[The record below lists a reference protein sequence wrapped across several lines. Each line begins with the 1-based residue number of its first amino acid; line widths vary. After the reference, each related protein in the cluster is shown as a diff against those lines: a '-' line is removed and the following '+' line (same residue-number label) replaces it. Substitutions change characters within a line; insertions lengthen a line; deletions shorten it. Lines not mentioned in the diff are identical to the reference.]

1 MMEVILFFALLFVFA
16 LFSRRL
22 RESPVTAQMVFS
34 LTGLFLGF
42 IFALE
47 VSPEFDRELFL
58 LVAEVALVLVLFSD
72 ASGIDFNTF
81 RKNKLILKMLSIGLI
96 LTIIAGILVGTYLLT
111 DLVLWEVAALATVLA
126 PTDAALGQIV
136 VQNKKL
142 PHQIRETLEIESGL
156 NDGIAVPFLFLFLA
170 IGLAEETFKP
180 INYFLITTL
189 EQIGFGVLIGLVLG
203 LIGGWLVLQA
213 KKKGWITKTYQRL
226 ALLAIA
232 ILSWLTADQLGGSG
246 FIAAFVGGLAT
257 GYIFEDAGDIL
268 TDFASAEGM
277 LLSLTVFFIMGA
289 LIAPLLSFVTWEI
302 ILYAILSLTL
312 IRILPVAISLIGT
325 KTSIDS
331 VLFMGWFG
339 PRGLASIV
347 LALVALEMVPEFP
360 GKKTFI
366 LTVLITV
373 LFSVILHGITA
384 LPLSKLY
391 INRAKNQKGDSS
403 RLS

>member
-1 MMEVILFFALLFVFA
+1 MIDIIFFFALIFIFA

-22 RESPVTAQMVFS
+22 SQSPITAQMVFS
-34 LTGLFLGF
+34 LTGILIGF
-42 IFALE
+42 IFALQL
-47 VSPEFDRELFL
+47 SPELNRELFL

-72 ASGIDFNTF
+72 ASGIDINTF
-81 RKNKLILKMLSIGLI
+81 RTNKLTLRMLSIGLI
-96 LTIIAGILVGTYLLT
+96 LTIIAGIIVGAYLLT
-111 DLVLWEVAALATVLA
+111 DMVLWEVAALAAVLA

-142 PHQIRETLEIESGL
+142 PHKIRETLEIESGL

-170 IGLAEETFKP
+170 VGLAEETFKP
-180 INYFLITTL
+180 FNYFIITTL
-189 EQIGFGVLIGLVLG
+189 EQIGFGVLIGLAVG
-203 LIGGWLVLQA
+203 LIGGWMVLQA

-226 ALLAIA
+226 ALLSLA
-232 ILSWLTADQLGGSG
+232 ILSWLITDQLGGSG
-246 FIAAFVGGLAT
+246 FIAAFVGGFAT

-277 LLSLTVFFIMGA
+277 LLSLAVFFIMGA
-289 LIAPLLSFVTWEI
+289 LIAPLISFVTWQI
-302 ILYAILSLTL
+302 LLYAVLSLTL
-312 IRILPVAISLIGT
+312 IRMLPVAISLIGT
-325 KTSIDS
+325 KMSLDS

-347 LALVALEMVPEFP
+347 LALVALEMIPEFP
-360 GKKTFI
+360 GKTTFV

-373 LFSVILHGITA
+373 LLSVILHGITA

-391 INRAKNQKGDSS
+391 IKRLQNQNDNTGK
-403 RLS
+403 

>member
-22 RESPVTAQMVFS
+22 RESPLTAQMVFS

-81 RKNKLILKMLSIGLI
+81 RTNKLILKMLSIGLI
-96 LTIIAGILVGTYLLT
+96 LTIMAGILVGTYLLT

-203 LIGGWLVLQA
+203 LIGGWVVLQA

-226 ALLAIA
+226 ALLALA
-232 ILSWLTADQLGGSG
+232 LLSWLTADQLGGSG

-312 IRILPVAISLIGT
+312 IRMLPVAISLIGT
-325 KTSIDS
+325 KTSMDS

-391 INRAKNQKGDSS
+391 INRAKNQNGDSS

>member
-1 MMEVILFFALLFVFA
+1 MVEVIFFLALLFVFA

-22 RESPVTAQMVFS
+22 SESPLTAQMFFS
-34 LTGLFLGF
+34 LIGIALGF
-42 IFALE
+42 IFSLQINQ
-47 VSPEFDRELFL
+47 EFNRELFL

-72 ASGIDFNTF
+72 ASGINFNAF
-81 RKNKLILKMLSIGLI
+81 RENKLTLRMLSIGLI
-96 LTIIAGILVGTYLLT
+96 LTIITGIIVGTYLLT
-111 DLVLWEVAALATVLA
+111 DMVLWEVAALAAVLA

-170 IGLAEETFKP
+170 VGLAEETFKP
-180 INYFLITTL
+180 INYFLVTTL
-189 EQIGFGVLIGLVLG
+189 EQIGFGVFIGVAAG
-203 LIGGWLVLQA
+203 LIGGWMVLQA

-226 ALLAIA
+226 ALLALA
-232 ILSWLTADQLGGSG
+232 ILSWLITDQLGGSG

-268 TDFASAEGM
+268 TDFTSAEGM
-277 LLSLTVFFIMGA
+277 LLSLAVFFIMGA
-289 LIAPLLSFVTWEI
+289 LIAPLLSFVTWQI
-302 ILYAILSLTL
+302 ILYAVLSLTL
-312 IRILPVAISLIGT
+312 IRMLPVAISVIGT
-325 KTSIDS
+325 KISLDS

-347 LALVALEMVPEFP
+347 LALVALETIPEFP
-360 GKKTFI
+360 GKNTFI

-373 LFSVILHGITA
+373 LLSVILHGLTA
-384 LPLSKLY
+384 LPLSKMY
-391 INRAKNQKGDSS
+391 IKRSKNHNGNSE
-403 RLS
+403 